1 MALNIQNTMTLTTGM
16 VIENP
21 YGRVAVV
28 NNVEGNKIQYA
39 VNLYISAE
47 AFEAG
52 ATPFDTMGLILG
64 GEQAY
69 DYATDSKDILDLA
82 HDALITILADQGIAA
97 TKSL

>member
-1 MALNIQNTMTLTTGM
+1 MALNIQTPMTLPTGM
-16 VIENP
+16 VIEQP

-28 NNVEGNKIQYA
+28 NNVAGNNIQYA
-39 VNLYISAE
+39 TNLYISQA

-52 ATPFDTMGLILG
+52 AVPFDTVGLTLG

-82 HDALITILADQGIAA
+82 HDAMIQILADQGITA